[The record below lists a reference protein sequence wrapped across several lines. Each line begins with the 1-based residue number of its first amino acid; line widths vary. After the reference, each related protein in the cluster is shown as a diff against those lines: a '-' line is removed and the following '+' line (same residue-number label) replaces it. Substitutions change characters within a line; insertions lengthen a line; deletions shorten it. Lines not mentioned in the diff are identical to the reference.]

1 MDVAKEEDSK
11 LTKSDI
17 IWGGA
22 NDINRDVPG
31 KGLTHTVSF
40 LRRNQKTNVIISV
53 PFRFDRT
60 RSQILVR
67 TEGIITGN

>member
-1 MDVAKEEDSK
+1 MDVAKEEVSK

-22 NDINRDVPG
+22 NDINRDVSG

-53 PFRFDRT
+53 PFRFDGI
-60 RSQILVR
+60 RSQI
-67 TEGIITGN
+67 